1 MKIPRW
7 KDRFFEGRIKRIYVV
22 RTLTGDLCGPLT
34 NKRVISDKGAVSGL
48 ALKVQGAKRRNGF
61 ALKQKRLGFQVEERL
76 PLNMIMKLVS
86 SRKKWRARHSQSRG
100 PEI

>member
-1 MKIPRW
+1 MKILRW

-61 ALKQKRLGFQVEERL
+61 ALKQKRLGFQVEEH
-76 PLNMIMKLVS
+76 MIMKLVS
-86 SRKKWRARHSQSRG
+86 SRKKWRAG
-100 PEI
+100 TFPEERS